1 MKKLKRFLS
10 GKTKAGQVFYGI
22 VDALPFPNLLNPVR
36 AALSSNENL
45 DTSELVKI
53 TWNKIDNV
61 RLVIGLIVSYLIIS
75 GKASTE
81 TVNELVSILV
91 KILS

>member
-1 MKKLKRFLS
+1 MSRIKRFLS

-22 VDALPFPNLLNPVR
+22 VDAFPFPNLLNPLR

-45 DTSELVKI
+45 KTAELANI
-53 TWNKIDNV
+53 TWNKIDKV
-61 RLVIGLIVSYLIIS
+61 RLAIGLIVSYLIIS

-81 TVNELVSILV
+81 TVNDLIDILL
-91 KILS
+91 KLL